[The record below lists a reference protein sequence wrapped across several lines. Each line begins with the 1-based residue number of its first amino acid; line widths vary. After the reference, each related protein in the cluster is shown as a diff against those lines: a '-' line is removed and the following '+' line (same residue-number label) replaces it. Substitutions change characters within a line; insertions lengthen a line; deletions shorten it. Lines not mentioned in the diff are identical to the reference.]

1 MSDNKTLTFEVDPLS
16 CSGCT
21 KSVEKALNNL
31 GGMDEIKFDLET
43 KNVQVKT
50 TKSSLEI
57 IEAIGKT
64 GKTAVLK

>member
-1 MSDNKTLTFEVDPLS
+1 MSDINTLTFEVDPMS

-21 KSVEKALNNL
+21 KSIEKALKNL
-31 GGMDEIKFDLET
+31 GGMDEINFDLET
-43 KNVQVKT
+43 KNVRVKT
-50 TKSSLEI
+50 TKSSQEI